1 MSKKLTTKS
10 ANDSLSA
17 RSDSGLPV
25 FETTLD
31 INQRIAQS
39 ATLNINAN
47 CVEHLP
53 LWSYIWRVIRELS
66 GDDAYDRYIAQHAT
80 SYPDSPPLARKD
92 FFLYQQQQKWSGIQR
107 CC

>member
-1 MSKKLTTKS
+1 MSKKLTKKS
-10 ANDSLSA
+10 ANDSLSSV
-17 RSDSGLPV
+17 SDSSLPV

-31 INQRIAQS
+31 INQRIAQG
-39 ATLNINAN
+39 ATLNINKT
-47 CVEHLP
+47 CVEPLP

-66 GDDAYDRYIAQHAT
+66 GDDAYERYIAQHT
-80 SYPDSPPLARKD
+80 ISYPDITPLARKD